1 MVSEKGLDRIRGHFE
16 ALNKLIGD
24 AKRDNMLPASEI
36 TALKECIPKME
47 PQFALLEGK
56 QFVWDANSGFPDS
69 NTLAGMDPDLQ
80 HKANVAVLKD
90 RLTDA
95 QTLHSEVEE
104 SFKEILNEFHQEQL
118 SLSQGRH
125 EVFDAR

>member
-1 MVSEKGLDRIRGHFE
+1 LISDRGLDRIKNHFE
-16 ALNKLIGD
+16 ALNKSIGD
-24 AKRDNMLPASEI
+24 AKRANMLPDSEI
-36 TALKECIPKME
+36 SALKESIPKME
-47 PQFALLEGK
+47 AQFALLEGK

-69 NTLAGMDPDLQ
+69 NTLAGMDTDLQ

-95 QTLHSEVEE
+95 QTLHAEVEE
-104 SFKEILNEFHQEQL
+104 SFKQILNGFHQEQL